1 MIMSTTSKILSRSD
15 AAAETPLQGLIR
27 TLKRWWAAYIDWRLC
42 QMAAAQLRSM
52 SDRELKDIG
61 LFRAQIE
68 AAVRG
73 DLARDP
79 TLRRY
84 Y

>member
-1 MIMSTTSKILSRSD
+1 MSTTSKTLSWSD
-15 AAAETPLQGLIR
+15 TAAERPFHCPSR
-27 TLKRWWAAYIDWRLC
+27 TLAGWWAAYIDWRVRR
-42 QMAAAQLRSM
+42 MAVAQLRGM

-61 LFRAQIE
+61 LFRTQLE

-79 TLRRY
+79 TLRRRF
-84 Y
+84 